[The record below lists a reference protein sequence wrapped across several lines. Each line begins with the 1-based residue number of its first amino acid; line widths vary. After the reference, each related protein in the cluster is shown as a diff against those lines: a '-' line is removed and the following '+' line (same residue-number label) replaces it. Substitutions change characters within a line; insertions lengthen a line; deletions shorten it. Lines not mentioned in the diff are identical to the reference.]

1 MIQVPVTHK
10 INHLL
15 NFLHSH
21 QSSSILLNLCKS
33 CVLFLALFA
42 TFHTIFI
49 LKFRKRTP
57 SISPLVA
64 EYDYTDD
71 EDDETCSLSST
82 SSESEDGDEEEIE
95 EENIQDEYFRF
106 RGSDEG
112 FLSSCRSIGDM
123 FSLSE
128 ITNSKSVVKLWDSL
142 GFGLGFGLDDCDSS
156 YDGGIVAAYSADEKL
171 SASSSEVTDS
181 SGENSSGNMALRIWD
196 TRVRRRIPAMIGEWV
211 PGIGKAVGIV
221 SGGEQKVYVRDD
233 GRYELTVG
241 DMRNVMSP
249 LENVTESQLDLWWP
263 NSYMLKI

>member
-15 NFLHSH
+15 NFLLP
-21 QSSSILLNLCKS
+21 QSSSILLNLCKL
-33 CVLFLALFA
+33 CAIFLALA

-49 LKFRKRTP
+49 LKFRKKTP
-57 SISPLVA
+57 SISPFVA
-64 EYDYTDD
+64 EYDYTVDGDD
-71 EDDETCSLSST
+71 DDDTCSLSST
-82 SSESEDGDEEEIE
+82 PSESEDEDEEEME
-95 EENIQDEYFRF
+95 EENRTSECFRY
-106 RGSDEG
+106 RSSDDGDGG

-156 YDGGIVAAYSADEKL
+156 YDGGIVAAYGAEEKL
-171 SASSSEVTDS
+171 NAASSEIMDS
-181 SGENSSGNMALRIWD
+181 AVANASRNLALSIWD
-196 TRVRRRIPAMIGEWV
+196 TRVRRRIPAIIGEWA
-211 PGIGKAVGIV
+211 PGIGKSVGFV
-221 SGGEQKVYVRDD
+221 SGGVEKVYVRDD

-241 DMRNVMSP
+241 NMRKY
-249 LENVTESQLDLWWP
+249 VTESQQDLWWP